1 MEPDVY
7 MVCNQADIDSAT
19 GQCTAVHYVQ
29 APTMLP
35 PVDAVAGVSIAM
47 AIIGVWALAFVYKH
61 L

>member
-1 MEPDVY
+1 MDTDLY
-7 MVCNQADIDSAT
+7 MVCNQADVDPTT

-35 PVDAVAGVSIAM
+35 PLDAVAGGSIAM
-47 AIIGVWALAFVYKH
+47 AIIGCWALAFVYKR